1 MFMLNMSVMVIYDD
15 GYDNVMIMMMMMMMS
30 PDDDDDDD
38 DGDTSSILVWN
49 C

>member
-1 MFMLNMSVMVIYDD
+1 MLNMLVMLLYDV
-15 GYDNVMIMMMMMMMS
+15 GYDNVNKS
-30 PDDDDDDD
+30 DDDDDDDDD